1 MTNDKPFC
9 VYGKPYLKEIMDSN
23 DNGPLDTANSRT
35 PKRYQLQ
42 NDIEEEICYS
52 KAATSPRYK
61 SPSTRRIFRTPQ
73 PRRTFDFNTR
83 LAQINRPN
91 PSQRQT
97 KSPSDEPSILHR
109 VRAHNIRKR
118 RAAIA
123 KAGRSAQDRTSGSS
137 SDYTFDSGLFSDT
150 GVNDENTAPSDNGSE
165 HLTTQSLQVKKQD
178 NTRLVHHILI
188 QHLLEIKATIKSKIV
203 Q

>member
-1 MTNDKPFC
+1 
-9 VYGKPYLKEIMDSN
+9 MDSN
-23 DNGPLDTANSRT
+23 INGPSDTGNSRT
-35 PKRYQLQ
+35 PRRHHIQ
-42 NDIEEEICYS
+42 NDIEEEIYYS

-61 SPSTRRIFRTPQ
+61 SPSARRIFRTPQ
-73 PRRTFDFNTR
+73 PRRTYDFNAR

-91 PSQRQT
+91 PPQRQ
-97 KSPSDEPSILHR
+97 KSSTDEPSILHR

-150 GVNDENTAPSDNGSE
+150 AANDENTAPSDNGSE
-165 HLTTQSLQVKKQD
+165 HLTTTPSHQVKRKGRKKWD
-178 NTRLVHHILI
+178 PC
-188 QHLLEIKATIKSKIV
+188 
-203 Q
+203 